1 MPSKKAFGIGLGI
14 LCACLVAA
22 LIYLISTNG
31 TTNSS
36 VSASTNTT
44 NSSVST
50 STNTSPSTV
59 SSSST
64 STSPSTVSSSSTN
77 TSPSTVSTSSTSTSP
92 STVVSYV
99 NNSSFVNA
107 ICPSTV
113 LPDSTRVLNSK
124 GTGYL
129 TTITGTG
136 RTIETDHTSDGSGCV
151 SKTTSANSNS
161 IDATCPAGYNL
172 NTTTNQCTM
181 PNFVSSTTSSS
192 AINCPAGYTIS
203 SKSGGTITCSK
214 VDTVYNRCP
223 GDNAWMKAQNSWNGT
238 DVVIDYAP
246 GQNSDGTIN
255 CNSGDFGMGISSSVN
270 NYGTP
275 WISRGYTRTGSDI
288 FSSTYTKT
296 LTSNVSCPAGSLN
309 RLDATNGTTSAT
321 CVLNTC
327 IPNYSLAPNNSASCI
342 LNTDVNANTAPIC
355 TNTLYANLFGSKC
368 YGTCSSGQ
376 NSTDNTQCITTTMT
390 SGTDQMNCPI
400 DPFGDI
406 NYFKYNNKCYYMCS
420 VGDNYQDKCKIT
432 T

>member
-1 MPSKKAFGIGLGI
+1 M
-14 LCACLVAA
+14 
-22 LIYLISTNG
+22 
-31 TTNSS
+31 
-36 VSASTNTT
+36 
-44 NSSVST
+44 
-50 STNTSPSTV
+50 
-59 SSSST
+59 
-64 STSPSTVSSSSTN
+64 
-77 TSPSTVSTSSTSTSP
+77 
-92 STVVSYV
+92 
-99 NNSSFVNA
+99 
-107 ICPSTV
+107 
-113 LPDSTRVLNSK
+113 LNSK

-151 SKTTSANSNS
+151 SRTTNANSNFT
-161 IDATCPAGYNL
+161 DATCPAGYNL
-172 NTTTNQCTM
+172 NTTTNQCVLNNTI
-181 PNFVSSTTSSS
+181 NSTTSSS
-192 AINCPAGYTIS
+192 TINCPAGYTIS

-214 VDTVYNRCP
+214 VDTVSNTCP
-223 GDNAWMKAQNSWNGT
+223 GDNAWMKSQNSWNGT
-238 DVVIDYAP
+238 DVVIDYTP

-275 WISRGYTRTGSDI
+275 WISKGYTRTGSDM

>member
-1 MPSKKAFGIGLGI
+1 MSTKKAFGIGLGI
-14 LCACLVAA
+14 LCACLVGA

-223 GDNAWMKAQNSWNGT
+223 SNNPF
-238 DVVIDYAP
+238 IDTSY
-246 GQNSDGTIN
+246 GQTGLNWDGTIN
-255 CNSGDFGMGISSSVN
+255 CYSGDFGMGASSRED

-275 WISRGYTRTGSDI
+275 WISRGYTNTDVSWLGT
-288 FSSTYTKT
+288 STYTKT
-296 LTSNVSCPAGSLN
+296 LTSDVSCPTGSLN
-309 RLDATNGTTSAT
+309 RLDATNGATSAT

-327 IPNYSLAPNNSASCI
+327 IPNYSLTPNNSTSCT
-342 LNTDVNANTAPIC
+342 LNPGVNANTSLVC
-355 TNTLYANLFGSKC
+355 TNTLYSNLFGSKC
-368 YGTCSSGQ
+368 YGTCPSGQ
-376 NSTDNTQCITTTMT
+376 NSTNSTQCITSTTT

>member
-14 LCACLVAA
+14 LCTCLIGA
-22 LIYLISTNG
+22 LIYLIATNE

-36 VSASTNTT
+36 SSETT
-44 NSSVST
+44 
-50 STNTSPSTV
+50 TSPSTV
-59 SSSST
+59 ST
-64 STSPSTVSSSSTN
+64 STSPSTVSTTTSPSTVSTTTSPSTVSTT
-77 TSPSTVSTSSTSTSP
+77 TSPSTVSTSP
-92 STVVSYV
+92 VVSYV

-107 ICPSTV
+107 ICPSTTI
-113 LPDSTRVLNSK
+113 PNSTRVLNSK

-151 SKTTSANSNS
+151 SRTTNANSNFT
-161 IDATCPAGYNL
+161 DATCPAGYNL
-172 NTTTNQCTM
+172 NTTTNQCVLNNTI
-181 PNFVSSTTSSS
+181 NSTTSSS
-192 AINCPAGYTIS
+192 TINCPAGYTIS

-214 VDTVYNRCP
+214 VDTVSNTCP
-223 GDNAWMKAQNSWNGT
+223 GDNAWMKSQNSWNGT
-238 DVVIDYAP
+238 DVVIDYTP

-275 WISRGYTRTGSDI
+275 WISKGYTRTGSDM